1 MWRPTTDEIRRLYEQ
16 HAKHLEADHWG
27 KFLAL
32 ASDGRYLVGDDDLAL
47 VEEALKVFGQGNFV
61 LLRVGTIYAD
71 IIRHL
76 PQRVV
81 STNYPYLEV
90 AWSVRH
96 LARQDLAYA
105 DTGFE
110 GGFTVPSTYAD
121 LLGIED
127 MQTTVR
133 TADGQEYQVATYLG
147 QLTIVGIDEPLR
159 VRFLTLGDEFLLGR
173 RVLDRYRVTFDRGQ
187 QVIVER

>member
-1 MWRPTTDEIRRLYEQ
+1 MWRPTMDEIHHLYEQ

-32 ASDGRYLVGDDDLAL
+32 ASDGCYLIGDDDVAL
-47 VEEALKVFGQGNFV
+47 VEEALKVFGRGNFV

-81 STNYPYLEV
+81 STNYPHLEV
-90 AWSVRH
+90 AWAVRH
-96 LARQDLAYA
+96 LARQDWAYA

-110 GGFTVPSTYAD
+110 GGFTVPSVYAD

-127 MQTTVR
+127 VQTAVR
-133 TADGQEYQVATYLG
+133 TADGQGHQVATYLG

-159 VRFLTLGDEFLLGR
+159 VRFLTFR
-173 RVLDRYRVTFDRGQ
+173 
-187 QVIVER
+187 